1 MATTMTLSTDVPPS
15 RELRIRVPLEVP
27 VGPAEMVV
35 VFLPVGPAKRRTLA
49 ELAASEYAGIW
60 ADRDDIGDSA
70 EFARAL
76 RRSAW
81 TRTT

>member
-1 MATTMTLSTDVPPS
+1 MATTMTLTTDVPPS

-35 VFLPVGPAKRRTLA
+35 VFMPGEPVKRKTLA
-49 ELAASEYAGIW
+49 DLAASEYAGIW
-60 ADRDDIGDSA
+60 ANRDDISDSA
-70 EFARAL
+70 EFARSL
-76 RRSAW
+76 RQAAW